1 MTTATTTNDRDPRRH
16 PLWFALGF
24 HLARV
29 NSWLE
34 RYSHVA
40 KERALSADEAWHRA
54 ELLKWQEQ
62 HMVLYERIRLAPDDD
77 PFEWFAM
84 ALIDLGEPAAPR
96 VPVPVPPSR
105 ERAPEPPQP
114 EPALLERLHAAER
127 EVKVLQGVLLALVP
141 NRHAV
146 GQILGGLTF
155 GENGETFFRCLVTVP
170 LDQSDDESVSRK
182 LTEALMP
189 ELHQLA
195 ALLERSNEGAVV
207 SMLRSERESAAR
219 KVEAHGE
226 RRDWEGA
233 ADASTKVEAID
244 LVLELI
250 TNMHKRAGTRKESVD
265 GRV

>member
-40 KERALSADEAWHRA
+40 KERELSADEAWHRA
-54 ELLKWQEQ
+54 ELRRWQEQ

-105 ERAPEPPQP
+105 EQAPEPPS
-114 EPALLERLHAAER
+114 ELALVERLHAAER

-155 GENGETFFRCLVTVP
+155 GENGETFFRFLVTVP

-182 LTEALMP
+182 LTDALMP
-189 ELHQLA
+189 ELRRLGSLLA
-195 ALLERSNEGAVV
+195 RSNEVALDADGA
-207 SMLRSERESAAR
+207 
-219 KVEAHGE
+219 K
-226 RRDWEGA
+226 
-233 ADASTKVEAID
+233 AST
-244 LVLELI
+244 
-250 TNMHKRAGTRKESVD
+250 
-265 GRV
+265 